1 MPKPTMTD
9 DEVEAE
15 IARLLD
21 SPYVKLSK
29 REEAI
34 RYRRR
39 QYLYKLRGHEK
50 RGRELAKSGVTMELL
65 EAMEN
70 DTATP

>member
-1 MPKPTMTD
+1 MQKPTLTD
-9 DEVEAE
+9 QQVETE

-50 RGRELAKSGVTMELL
+50 RGREMARSGITMEML
-65 EAMEN
+65 ERMDVDNE
-70 DTATP
+70 